1 MKKINYY
8 LNFGFL
14 FIENIIFFF
23 YIIAWQT
30 MDVGDILDVIT
41 ENDEENSESA
51 KSQNEASAAGDIK
64 SNWYLLLSSLLWNLN
79 KILKY
84 LHYDSLHKTM

>member
-1 MKKINYY
+1 MKT
-8 LNFGFL
+8 L
-14 FIENIIFFF
+14 FFF

-64 SNWYLLLSSLLWNLN
+64 SN
-79 KILKY
+79 
-84 LHYDSLHKTM
+84 

>member
-14 FIENIIFFF
+14 FIENIIIF
-23 YIIAWQT
+23 YVIAWQT

-51 KSQNEASAAGDIK
+51 KSQNEASAADNIK
-64 SNWYLLLSSLLWNLN
+64 SNWYLLLSSLL
-79 KILKY
+79 
-84 LHYDSLHKTM
+84 